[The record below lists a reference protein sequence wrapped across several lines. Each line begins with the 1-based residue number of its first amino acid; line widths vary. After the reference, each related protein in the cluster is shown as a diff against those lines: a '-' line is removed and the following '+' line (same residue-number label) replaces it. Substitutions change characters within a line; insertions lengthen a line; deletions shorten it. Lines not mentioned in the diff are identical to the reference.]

1 MTAPALGPASS
12 LASAA
17 VDTAPAAG
25 VLGCP
30 SCDGIR
36 LHPTACI
43 ADAGIER
50 CPGGAGAGRA
60 PRPAGR
66 VALPGCGRTRLWSP
80 GRTPGSSG
88 LHERVGAAD
97 GDGRRGAAGGVP
109 AGAGGRCA
117 GPASGGRWRLSRR
130 GAAGSDRRCRP
141 GGGQAFGRRTGRS
154 PTTTPG
160 AAGSCQRSRLA
171 AHHGLPSPST
181 LRSSPGCRW
190 LSSPL
195 WPT

>member
-66 VALPGCGRTRLWSP
+66 VALPGLRPDSTLESWTNSGQLRPARASWRRGRR
-80 GRTPGSSG
+80 R
-88 LHERVGAAD
+88 
-97 GDGRRGAAGGVP
+97 RRGAAGGVP